1 MLTQEQITSLWE
13 RQLAAEVRALYFAEF
28 ASRYTRQKQWISGA
42 SFFLASGA
50 AATLIAKAPTW
61 VAALLACLTAM
72 LSAYSIARGLD
83 GATRTMSKLQ
93 FGWSELA
100 TSYEALWNTTYAE
113 DAGAR
118 YAALIAR
125 ENDLSSQ
132 GSTEA
137 PNDPKRI
144 DYWQEQVFRQHHLIQ
159 A

>member
-1 MLTQEQITSLWE
+1 MLTEEQITSLWE
-13 RQLAAEVRALYFAEF
+13 RQLAAQVRALYFAEF
-28 ASRYTRQKQWISGA
+28 ASLYTRQKQWISGA

-61 VAALLACLTAM
+61 VAIVLACFTAM

-83 GATRTMSKLQ
+83 GATRTMFKLQ

-100 TSYEALWNTTYAE
+100 TAYEALWNTTYAE
-113 DAGAR
+113 DAASR
-118 YAALIAR
+118 YAALIAK
-125 ENDLSSQ
+125 ENELSSQ
-132 GSTEA
+132 ASIEA

-144 DYWQEQVFRQHHLIQ
+144 YYWQEQVFRQHHLIP